1 MIGWILL
8 GIFLV
13 AVIAFVITVWL
24 NMDDDDDDD
33 SSFDPH
39 SG

>member
-13 AVIAFVITVWL
+13 AVISFVITVWL
-24 NMDDDDDDD
+24 NMDDDDDND
-33 SSFDPH
+33 SNFDPH

>member
-8 GIFLV
+8 GLFLV
-13 AVIAFVITVWL
+13 AVIAFVISVWL

>member
-1 MIGWILL
+1 MIGWVLL
-8 GIFLV
+8 VIFLV
-13 AVIAFVITVWL
+13 AVIAFAITMWI
-24 NMDDDDDDD
+24 NMDDNDDDD

>member
-13 AVIAFVITVWL
+13 AVISFVITVWL
-24 NMDDDDDDD
+24 NMDDDDDND
-33 SSFDPH
+33 SNFDPH
-39 SG
+39 IG

>member
-1 MIGWILL
+1 MIGWISL

-13 AVIAFVITVWL
+13 AVISFVITVWL

>member
-13 AVIAFVITVWL
+13 AVIAFVISVWL

>member
-13 AVIAFVITVWL
+13 AVISFVITLWL
-24 NMDDDDDDD
+24 NMNDDDDDD

>member
-13 AVIAFVITVWL
+13 AVISFVITMWF
-24 NMDDDDDDD
+24 NMDDDDDND
-33 SSFDPH
+33 SNFDPH